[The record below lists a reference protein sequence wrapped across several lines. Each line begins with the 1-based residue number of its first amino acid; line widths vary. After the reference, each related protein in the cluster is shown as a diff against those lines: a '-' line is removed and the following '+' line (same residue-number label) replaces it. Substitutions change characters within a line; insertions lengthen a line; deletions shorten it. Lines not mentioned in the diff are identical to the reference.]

1 MVIEAFFFK
10 FIFLNTCHQQPTKLF
25 RVAGQIQGKNMI
37 SCHCHRF
44 RCFSN
49 FAQRV
54 VLPMAFRLFVGGLPA
69 WVDHETLLHWTWHH
83 TGVRALQVQIVRKHQ
98 DETMVS
104 AFLGFR
110 TGRESAQVLS
120 TMSGILFWGCRI
132 TWRVSRD
139 SRQGPVPMRPTA
151 PVAAAVPGASPVGA
165 AVPGAP
171 MRPPDVSPPVA
182 AAVPVAPMRPP
193 DVSCPVGA
201 AVPVAPMRPPDV
213 SPPVPMQM
221 DPSPH
226 SLEQPKHEKNTDSKV
241 LETTA
246 LSGEVEAEESKT
258 SLGST
263 QEKNT
268 ESKVLE
274 TTLLSGEDE
283 KKESKTSLGSTPAPS
298 GQAQNKEEE
307 EYEFLSP
314 VEPIVVPK
322 DDDNDTLVLSPT
334 EKYSSPTEDEA
345 PTDLSEP
352 VPTMVMDEETR
363 EKMDLQKNLFECK
376 EEIQELKE
384 ELNKD

>member
-1 MVIEAFFFK
+1 
-10 FIFLNTCHQQPTKLF
+10 
-25 RVAGQIQGKNMI
+25 
-37 SCHCHRF
+37 
-44 RCFSN
+44 
-49 FAQRV
+49 
-54 VLPMAFRLFVGGLPA
+54 MAFRLFVGGLPA

-151 PVAAAVPGASPVGA
+151 PVAAAVLVHYL
-165 AVPGAP
+165 VHQCDHQ
-171 MRPPDVSPPVA
+171 MCHLHVA
-182 AAVPVAPMRPP
+182 
-193 DVSCPVGA
+193 A

-226 SLEQPKHEKNTDSKV
+226 SLEQPKHEKNSDSKV

-345 PTDLSEP
+345 PTDLSES

-363 EKMDLQKNLFECK
+363 EKMDLQKNLLECK

>member
-1 MVIEAFFFK
+1 
-10 FIFLNTCHQQPTKLF
+10 
-25 RVAGQIQGKNMI
+25 
-37 SCHCHRF
+37 
-44 RCFSN
+44 
-49 FAQRV
+49 
-54 VLPMAFRLFVGGLPA
+54 MAFRLFVGGLPA

-139 SRQGPVPMRPTA
+139 SRQGPVQMRPTA
-151 PVAAAVPGASPVGA
+151 PVAAAVPGAAPVAA

-171 MRPPDVSPPVA
+171 MRPPDVAPPVA

-193 DVSCPVGA
+193 DVS
-201 AVPVAPMRPPDV
+201 
-213 SPPVPMQM
+213 PPVPVQM

-226 SLEQPKHEKNTDSKV
+226 SLEQPKHEKNTESKV

-334 EKYSSPTEDEA
+334 EKNSSPTEDEA

-352 VPTMVMDEETR
+352 VPTMLMDEETR
-363 EKMDLQKNLFECK
+363 EKMDLQKNLLECK